1 MAFHS
6 HRKLTVVVRAAAF
19 LALAQG
25 AVTAQTL
32 PRQLKVTPAI
42 DVSQFVGVPS
52 CAFALN
58 ELGVVV
64 GMRTSYGQFRGFSW
78 SPAGTVDLEWD
89 TIALAVNDHGD
100 IAGYGN
106 VLGTGLGARLWTH
119 NGTVSS
125 EIAVGRAYSL
135 NDRVEVVGFHVP
147 PSTIYHAF
155 RWTSS
160 SGLED
165 VESLT
170 GAVPAWS
177 YFTPFSEAR
186 FIRTDGVMTGW
197 RDGVAVIWQPNG
209 EFSALGPGAA
219 NSISDLDVVV
229 GTTSLSDGRPVVWQ
243 HGVPT
248 IIADATG
255 AATDINAA
263 GYVVGWIDVSSERH
277 AFVWHPEHGFQDLGP
292 GQLSSIDEIGR
303 AAGCSGTAATVW
315 QIEMTTDEYL
325 LGFES
330 YSRRLLADVDQKQTR
345 AVFREIGLA
354 QKSAERSHA
363 SVAQRHLNRALA
375 GIGTIAQSGQL
386 PTEWTQSLLAIGQ
399 WIGQRF

>member
-1 MAFHS
+1 MASHS
-6 HRKLTVVVRAAAF
+6 YGKLTLIVRAAAF

-25 AVTAQTL
+25 AVTAQDL
-32 PRQLKVTPAI
+32 PRQLKVMPAI

-64 GMRTSYGQFRGFSW
+64 GMRTSYGQVRGFSW
-78 SPAGTVDLEWD
+78 SPARTVDLEWD
-89 TIALAVNDHGD
+89 TTALAVNDHGD

-135 NDRVEVVGFHVP
+135 NDRAEVAGFHVP

-160 SGLED
+160 AGLED
-165 VESLT
+165 VENLA

-186 FIRTDGVMTGW
+186 FIRTDGVMAGW
-197 RDGVAVIWQPNG
+197 RDGLAVIWQPNG
-209 EFSALGPGAA
+209 EFSVLGPGAA
-219 NSISDLDVVV
+219 NSISDRDVVV

-243 HGVPT
+243 RGAPT
-248 IIADATG
+248 IISDAPG

-263 GYVVGWIDVSSERH
+263 GYVVGWIDVSGERH
-277 AFVWHPEHGFQDLGP
+277 AFVWHPEHGFADLGP
-292 GQLSSIDEIGR
+292 GQLSGIDEIGR
-303 AAGCSGTAATVW
+303 AAGCSGIAATVW
-315 QIEMTTDEYL
+315 QIEMTSDEYL
-325 LGFES
+325 LGFDS
-330 YSRRLLADVDQKQTR
+330 YARRLLADVDPKDTR

-363 SVAQRHLNRALA
+363 SVAQRHLTRALA
-375 GIGTIAQSGQL
+375 GIGLIAQSGQL
-386 PTEWTQSLLAIGQ
+386 PDEWTLSLLAIGR